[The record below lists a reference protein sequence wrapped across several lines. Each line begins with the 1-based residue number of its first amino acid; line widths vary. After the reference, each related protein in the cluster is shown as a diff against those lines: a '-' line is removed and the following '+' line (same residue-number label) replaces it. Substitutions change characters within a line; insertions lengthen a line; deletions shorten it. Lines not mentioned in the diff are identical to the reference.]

1 MNYIIN
7 KCLYNIFALD
17 ITTTTAKTEASTVI
31 SVYWSLDGVTS
42 DSSNTYNGILIS
54 SASYFSTANNQPFV
68 GYGQGLNLSS
78 SSSQYMSVSSPFL
91 DLTYRS
97 FTIEAWIFS
106 TTVYS
111 GDYGIFGQCQCTTC
125 SNQCLYFLVRGGHLF
140 ASFTHNDISGSQTL
154 TNNLWYYVT
163 FVYNYNTKQ
172 QILYV
177 NGIQDTIKSDAS
189 VYQGTNGTIDVGST
203 LVLSIRNYFNG
214 YIDNVQITT
223 RAKSSDEILTA
234 ATLAG
239 YFSFDVPSPY
249 NDYGPNGVNGTQNN
263 TVIVS
268 GRVNQAIRFTGSL
281 SYFYAYGFFQ
291 AAYGVYASKSFS
303 VSLWIN
309 PTALTASTIVQFSYN
324 LTTFRCHNLIGI
336 FSNYGTT
343 GQIIV
348 QGMYWPII
356 VGPYITTNTWTHI
369 SVTYS
374 FTNGLSLY
382 VNGVYIGHTGSFTFS
397 NSGYITYLQLGFMY
411 TCSSA
416 SISNTG
422 YQGLVDEVYVHS
434 RELTQADV
442 TALANA

>member
-1 MNYIIN
+1 
-7 KCLYNIFALD
+7 
-17 ITTTTAKTEASTVI
+17 
-31 SVYWSLDGVTS
+31 
-42 DSSNTYNGILIS
+42 
-54 SASYFSTANNQPFV
+54 
-68 GYGQGLNLSS
+68 
-78 SSSQYMSVSSPFL
+78 
-91 DLTYRS
+91 
-97 FTIEAWIFS
+97 
-106 TTVYS
+106 
-111 GDYGIFGQCQCTTC
+111 
-125 SNQCLYFLVRGGHLF
+125 
-140 ASFTHNDISGSQTL
+140 
-154 TNNLWYYVT
+154 
-163 FVYNYNTKQ
+163 
-172 QILYV
+172 
-177 NGIQDTIKSDAS
+177 
-189 VYQGTNGTIDVGST
+189 
-203 LVLSIRNYFNG
+203 
-214 YIDNVQITT
+214 
-223 RAKSSDEILTA
+223 
-234 ATLAG
+234 
-239 YFSFDVPSPY
+239 
-249 NDYGPNGVNGTQNN
+249 N